1 VVLCHC
7 LLGWLVILK
16 KLPDYRKKQS
26 ILYIAATSDKDL
38 IAYGDGYLKTGR
50 IADAVEFYQK
60 ANHIAGL
67 IKIRKLAEEAG
78 DIMLFQSA
86 IKALKEAVTNEDW
99 NNIGQKALEQ
109 KNFTFAIHAFKKSN
123 HNEKLEEIK
132 SMLKAKD

>member
-1 VVLCHC
+1 VLCHC

-26 ILYIAATSDKDL
+26 ILYIDSKSDKDL
-38 IAYGDGYLKTGR
+38 IAYGDGYLETGR

-60 ANHIAGL
+60 ANHIPGL
-67 IKIRKLAEEAG
+67 KKISTLAEEVG

-86 IKALKEAVTNEDW
+86 MRALKEAVTNDDW

-109 KNFTFAIHAFKKSN
+109 KKFTFASHAFQKSN
-123 HNEKLEEIK
+123 NTEKIEEIK
-132 SMLKAKD
+132 SMLKVKD